1 MLLTGYRF
9 GDTFVTAL
17 TQING
22 YTRRSTMEKQQIID
36 ELKMLL
42 DGDPWH
48 AASLK
53 ETLNGISGER
63 AALKLPGTHS
73 IWELAGHIAGW
84 NNVWAERLRGNPV
97 SEPADGNFPE
107 EKVVAEVAWQG
118 LQTQL
123 ADSFA
128 NLISAIALHSESEF
142 AERFEDNDY
151 TLSFFLHGAVRHN
164 VHHAA
169 QIALLKSATAKHETA
184 AA

>member
-1 MLLTGYRF
+1 
-9 GDTFVTAL
+9 
-17 TQING
+17 
-22 YTRRSTMEKQQIID
+22 MEKQQIID
-36 ELKMLL
+36 ELQMIL

-53 ETLNGISGER
+53 ETLSGIDGR
-63 AALKLPGTHS
+63 HAALKLPGTHS

-97 SEPADGNFPE
+97 GEPADGNFPE
-107 EKVVAEVAWQG
+107 EKQVADVAWKD

-123 ADSFA
+123 EDSFA
-128 NLISAIALHSESEF
+128 NLINGIELRSEDEF
-142 AERFEDNDY
+142 GERFGDNDY
-151 TLSFFLHGAVRHN
+151 TLSFFLHGTVRHN

-169 QIALLKSATAKHETA
+169 QIALLKSATAKRDTA